1 MQQPIA
7 VVWHKA
13 TDLRTHDHEPL
24 ARAHSSNLAV
34 LHVFVV
40 DPYWWAP
47 TAPGGRRRTGALR
60 TRFLRECLEGLRESL
75 AAQHGEVLAVR
86 GDTTECFAALC
97 RRHRVGCWRQGFV
110 DGADAFVAKHH
121 PGMRA
126 VHEVEVVA
134 PQAQEGRRAGAK
146 GGAAGA
152 AVGTAAVLSAL

>member
-1 MQQPIA
+1 MQQPIS
-7 VVWHKA
+7 VVWHKS

-75 AAQHGEVLAVR
+75 AAHGQHLAVLR
-86 GDTTECFAALC
+86 GDTAECFAALC
-97 RRHRVGCWRQGFV
+97 RRHRVATV
-110 DGADAFVAKHH
+110 HAFAEVCSEEVAIE
-121 PGMRA
+121 RRVA
-126 VHEVEVVA
+126 EVL
-134 PQAQEGRRAGAK
+134 R
-146 GGAAGA
+146 AAGA
-152 AVGTAAVLSAL
+152 RLELSWGFTLYHRDDLPPRTS